1 MRNNL
6 SQQQDLRQQQRLTPL
21 QVQFVK
27 MLEMTGPEIEAEVRQ
42 AVEDMPAL
50 EAAPDDAPASSSA
63 LEADDRNIAPE
74 SADELQRADYANDD
88 ETPSYILDA
97 RNRSA
102 SDPVYEPIAVNDEPT
117 LAETLTDQL
126 AELSLTPDQRL
137 AADHIIGNLDS
148 NGYLTRPLR
157 DIADDIAFNLGVDMP
172 LTVLEQARDIVRSL
186 DPPGIGASD
195 LRDCLLLQLKRRQ
208 PSPAVD
214 LATDIIDHH
223 FDLFSK
229 KHFHRLAERLDV
241 TDDQVKEAIA
251 LISKLNPKP
260 GNQHGDTALEQS
272 GRIIVPEFMV
282 EPEGDSLVVTLLN
295 SIPELTV
302 SETFTDDT
310 LIPPDASERRRQEA
324 QTFIRSRRDEASSFI
339 KTLKMRQSTLFNVMT
354 AIASIQRDFFF
365 TGDESKLKPMILK
378 DVAALTG
385 YNLSVISRAT
395 ASKYVMTVA
404 GIYPLKF
411 FFNER
416 PSDDDDTTYH
426 QIAAEMRRIIDAEDK
441 NSPTTD
447 EAITA
452 MLNAR
457 GFNIARRTVAK
468 YRERMGIPV
477 ARLRRGF

>member
-50 EAAPDDAPASSSA
+50 EAIPDDAAATTSGNDA
-63 LEADDRNIAPE
+63 NTTPE
-74 SADELQRADYANDD
+74 TADELQRADYADDD

-102 SDPVYEPIAVNDEPT
+102 ADHAFDPIAVNDEPT
-117 LAETLTDQL
+117 LAETLTAQL
-126 AELSLTPDQRL
+126 AELDLTPDLRL
-137 AADHIIGNLDS
+137 AAEQIIGNLDS

-157 DIADDIAFNLGVDMP
+157 DIADDMAFNLGADMP
-172 LTVLEQARDIVRSL
+172 IATLDQARDIVRSL
-186 DPPGIGASD
+186 DPPGIGAAD
-195 LRDCLLLQLKRRQ
+195 LRDCLLLQLTRR
-208 PSPAVD
+208 PSTPVVD
-214 LATDIIDHH
+214 LATDIINHH

-229 KHFHRLAERLDV
+229 KHFHRIAERLGI
-241 TDDQVKEAIA
+241 TDDKVKDAIA
-251 LISKLNPKP
+251 LISKHNPKP
-260 GNQHGDTALEQS
+260 GNQHGDTALEQT

-282 EPEGDSLVVTLLN
+282 EPEGDALVVTLLN

-302 SETFTDDT
+302 SETFTDDS
-310 LIPPDASERRRQEA
+310 LIPPDASQRRRQEA

-339 KTLKMRQSTLFNVMT
+339 KTLQMRQSTLFNVMT

-404 GIYPLKF
+404 GVYPLKF

-416 PSDDDDTTYH
+416 PNDDDDTTYH

-441 NSPTTD
+441 KSPTTD

-452 MLNAR
+452 MLNQR

-468 YRERMGIPV
+468 YRERMGLPV
-477 ARLRRGF
+477 ARLRREF